1 MKMKKTIGI
10 LLLVVYMA
18 VAVVGCEKQPAAEG
32 DKDSGDNKIHVGV
45 VEPVTGPQAP
55 LGQAEYDG
63 IQMAI
68 EMINEKGGVM
78 GKYPITFD
86 FADSQ
91 SDPAIGASEAER
103 LITSK
108 SVPVLMGSYSSAIA
122 AAISEVAER
131 NQVVLWEMS
140 GAADAL
146 LLKGYEWTFRN
157 EANASAW
164 GAESVEFIM
173 GNDAEIEAKLGKKA
187 KDLVVAIVH
196 EDGPYGAAVADGN
209 RATAKK
215 YNMNVAVDEAYS
227 AKSVDLSSI
236 ILKIK
241 AAKPDVLLLTGYVN
255 DGILFNRQA
264 KELGLKVPILI
275 THSGGHSVQAF
286 VDGVG
291 KDADY
296 LMTVDPVPCNPN
308 TDGFSAEYAA
318 IFDEFVKR
326 WTAKFGVP
334 PYHHVEYR
342 QFAQT
347 MLFFN
352 EIVPAAIEAS
362 GEFTAASVAEAIR
375 NADIPA
381 ENSLMGHGA
390 KFSTPDKPWTDPWLG
405 NSHTGQNYEARA
417 FINQYFDGTLVTV
430 WPENLAKQEA
440 VLFLPS
446 EHPLSAN

>member
-1 MKMKKTIGI
+1 MKKFIGVV
-10 LLLVVYMA
+10 LLVVFMMIS
-18 VAVVGCEKQPAAEG
+18 VVGCEKQPAAEG
-32 DKDSGDNKIHVGV
+32 DKAAGDIKIHVGV
-45 VEPVTGPQAP
+45 VEPVSGAQAP

-63 IQMAI
+63 IQMAV
-68 EMINEKGGVM
+68 EMINENGGVM

-91 SDPAIGASEAER
+91 SDPATGASEAER

-108 SVPVLMGSYSSAIA
+108 GVPVLMGSYSSAIA

-131 NQVVLWEMS
+131 NKVVLWEMS
-140 GAADAL
+140 GAADDL
-146 LLKGYEWTFRN
+146 LQKGYQWTFRN

-173 GNDAEIEAKLGKKA
+173 GNDAQIQEKLGKSA
-187 KDLVVAIVH
+187 KDLTVAIVH
-196 EDGPYGAAVADGN
+196 EDGPYGTAVADGN
-209 RATAKK
+209 RATAEK
-215 YNMNVAVDEAYS
+215 YNLNVAVDEAYS

-236 ILKIK
+236 IMKVK
-241 AAKPDVLLLTGYVN
+241 AANPDVLLLTGYVN
-255 DGILFNRQA
+255 DGIMFNRQA
-264 KELGLKVPILI
+264 KELGFKVPILI

-291 KDADY
+291 ADADFM
-296 LMTVDPVPCNPN
+296 LTVDPVPVNANPA
-308 TDGFSAEYAA
+308 GFSAENAA
-318 IFDEFVKR
+318 LLEEFVTR

-362 GEFTAASVAEAIR
+362 GEFTAQSVADAIR
-375 NADIPA
+375 AADIAP
-381 ENSLMGHGA
+381 EDSLMGTGA
-390 KFSTPDKPWTDPWLG
+390 KFSTPEEPWTDPWLG
-405 NSHTGQNYEARA
+405 NKHTGQNFKARA

-430 WPENLAKQEA
+430 WPESLAKEEA
-440 VLFLPS
+440 VLFLPAS
-446 EHPLSAN
+446 HPLSAAK